1 MPAQAQ
7 AQQGIDDANIV
18 TKAFFRAVDDL
29 GHKRI
34 YVQRLLDRTG
44 TTVSSLRSGN
54 SRLRGKDLEVALLY
68 LRIYRS
74 LSALMG
80 GNMNQCRMWL
90 EAPNRALGG
99 NPQELITSIQGLV
112 NVADYLD
119 SMRG

>member
-7 AQQGIDDANIV
+7 AQQRIDDANIV